1 MVKRSTVRINRDLQ
15 LPLIGIEHSPQY
27 RLSNQARPS
36 KRAFEQPDP
45 DTIFIGQA
53 SLKHHLEAAKIK
65 APLVMRKFLQTL
77 DWSSLESLYAKSG
90 RPPYAPVAMMGPIL
104 YGIHNGITSL
114 RRLERFARTD
124 LGCMWVTG
132 GIAPDHSVIGK
143 FIYRHQE
150 QITTELFTNIT
161 RSVLNH
167 TGSDASS
174 VAGDGTIIEAACS
187 HYNLLKQEAVTQA
200 LECAH
205 QEASNNPEDTN
216 AQARLAL
223 ANKASD
229 ILQSRI
235 EHNKSNYKKKENLR
249 INPQEPDAVI
259 QRPKRGIGVA
269 PSYKPSILS
278 NDRRIITAHAIHA
291 SSETAVGAQMLDQ
304 SEVINGV
311 KTDELLLDA
320 GYCCGSILNESI
332 AREISLLCPEGRKL
346 GKGKCSAKRYMK
358 GDFEYNEEL
367 DTYKC
372 PAGQILMLESTRKS
386 NDGREYGT
394 KACQSCV
401 LREKCTT
408 SKKGRKVIR
417 YPHDEYKEAL
427 RTVMEQK

>member
-1 MVKRSTVRINRDLQ
+1 
-15 LPLIGIEHSPQY
+15 
-27 RLSNQARPS
+27 
-36 KRAFEQPDP
+36 
-45 DTIFIGQA
+45 
-53 SLKHHLEAAKIK
+53 
-65 APLVMRKFLQTL
+65 
-77 DWSSLESLYAKSG
+77 
-90 RPPYAPVAMMGPIL
+90 
-104 YGIHNGITSL
+104 
-114 RRLERFARTD
+114 
-124 LGCMWVTG
+124 
-132 GIAPDHSVIGK
+132 VIGK

-200 LECAH
+200 LECAR

-259 QRPKRGIGVA
+259 QRQKRGIGVA

-427 RTVMEQK
+427 RTVMEQKQAKIRFGQRKAWVEPVFSVLRGAQNLNRFRRKGIEAVHLEFGLHVLAYNIGRLIAYLNCLNRFYIASLEQFKLCIECVQRKTIMRSRRLSKEVCRNIKIAA